1 MEKYS
6 IMSISDEKK
15 EYLII
20 ANTYENPI
28 NDFLADNCIPMIEN
42 GSVIFDLAIING
54 LNFNRFIS
62 ATVKKHKL
70 LLETIKPIILDD
82 TEILQK
88 SGVYFKQ
95 NRDIVENS
103 VLPSAAKYMLL
114 HQN

>member
-6 IMSISDEKK
+6 VMSISDEKN

-42 GSVIFDLAIING
+42 GNVIFDLAVING

-62 ATVKKHKL
+62 ATVKKHKI
-70 LLETIKPIILDD
+70 LLETIKPVALNNA
-82 TEILQK
+82 TVLQK
-88 SGVYFKQ
+88 SGAYFQK
-95 NRDIVENS
+95 NKEVVEKS